1 MELTRDDH
9 SLRPNGPP
17 SGWQM
22 RRLGNH
28 VVFLRNG
35 TNSRAELMAEGTV
48 KYLHYGDIHASASAM
63 LSPGNLPAL
72 PEAKAK
78 NLHRLQDGDL
88 VLVDASEDLTGVSK
102 SIELRNV
109 GETEVVA
116 GLHTIAA
123 SSTKAYWPM
132 DSSGYLQFCPPFVDQ
147 LRRLA
152 AGTKV
157 YATHRK
163 HVSSVEMYLPDVDEQ
178 TTIATALSF
187 VDALLE
193 GVDRLIAKKLDLK
206 QAAIQQLLTGESR
219 LEGFKDEWTLTR
231 LGDHVR
237 FLSHGTN
244 SRAELRPDGPVKYLH
259 YGDIHASTLA
269 MLEPASLPSL
279 PEEKAKGLDRLRD
292 GDLVFAD
299 ASEDLAGVS
308 KSVEIYGEGS
318 TELVAGLHT
327 ITARFDNDVLA
338 DGFKAYLQ
346 FCPVFASQLRRLA
359 AGTKVYATNR
369 SHIASVE
376 MRLPSIDEQS
386 AIAAVFY
393 DMDTEIAG
401 LKKRRAK
408 TAALKQAMMQELLTG
423 KTRLVEPQASEE
435 QTDAASGNAKGHN
448 WAINEAVVIT
458 TLVKH
463 FGGEDYPLGR
473 KRYTKLSYLLH
484 RHVEREADG
493 YLKKAAGPYNP
504 QTKYGGPEKIAQQ
517 NGYITQHKGP
527 MGHSGFIAADNIAQ
541 AEGYFEKW
549 YGPEVIQW
557 LEQFRYK
564 KNDDLEVL
572 ATVDMAALE
581 LRASGKTVDVA
592 AVKDVI
598 TSHPEWEAKLDRAAF
613 SDANIAEAIIQSDA
627 LLGSEIA
634 GGSHA

>member
-1 MELTRDDH
+1 MELKPGYKQTE
-9 SLRPNGPP
+9 LGVLPNDWNPLSIGRQ
-17 SGWQM
+17 SYLKARIGWQG
-22 RRLGNH
+22 LTTAEYLESGDYGL
-28 VVFLRNG
+28 VTG
-35 TNSRAELMAEGTV
+35 TDFREGRIDWGGCPFVEKSRYDQDRFIQLKV
-48 KYLHYGDIHASASAM
+48 GD
-63 LSPGNLPAL
+63 
-72 PEAKAK
+72 
-78 NLHRLQDGDL
+78 
-88 VLVDASEDLTGVSK
+88 VLVTKDGTIGKAAYIDHLPFPATLNSGVFVMRP
-102 SIELRNV
+102 LN
-109 GETEVVA
+109 
-116 GLHTIAA
+116 
-123 SSTKAYWPM
+123 
-132 DSSGYLQFCPPFVDQ
+132 DSYVPKYFFYILMSRIFTDFLNK
-147 LRRLA
+147 LA
-152 AGTKV
+152 AGSTISHLYQKDFV
-157 YATHRK
+157 GFEFSAPPTNK
-163 HVSSVEMYLPDVDEQ
+163 EQSAIVEV
-178 TTIATALSF
+178 LSDM
-187 VDALLE
+187 DALLE
-193 GVDRLIAKKLDLK
+193 GLDRLIAKKRDLK
-206 QAAIQQLLTGESR
+206 QAAMQQLLTGDTR
-219 LEGFKDEWTLTR
+219 LEGFDDEWTFRR
-231 LGDHVR
+231 LGDHVT

-244 SRAELRPDGPVKYLH
+244 SRAELRLDGPVKYLH
-259 YGDIHASTLA
+259 YGDIHACTLA
-269 MLEPASLPSL
+269 MLEPSSLPSL

-299 ASEDLAGVS
+299 ASEDLTGVS
-308 KSVEIYGEGS
+308 KSVEICGVGS

-327 ITARFDNDVLA
+327 IAARFDNDVLA

-386 AIAAVFY
+386 AIAAVFH
-393 DMDTEIAG
+393 DMDTEIAA
-401 LKKRRAK
+401 LEQRRAK
-408 TAALKQAMMQELLTG
+408 TADLKQAMMQELLTG
-423 KTRLVEPQASEE
+423 KTRLVEPQASDE

-448 WAINEAVVIT
+448 WPINEAVVIA

-504 QTKYGGPEKIAQQ
+504 QTKYGGPEKIAKQ

-527 MGHSGFIAADNIAQ
+527 KGHSGFIAADNIAQ

-581 LRASGKTVDVA
+581 LRASGKSVTVA

-613 SDANIAEAIIQSDA
+613 SDANIAEAIKQSDA
-627 LLGSEIA
+627 LLGAEIA

>member
-1 MELTRDDH
+1 
-9 SLRPNGPP
+9 
-17 SGWQM
+17 
-22 RRLGNH
+22 
-28 VVFLRNG
+28 
-35 TNSRAELMAEGTV
+35 
-48 KYLHYGDIHASASAM
+48 
-63 LSPGNLPAL
+63 
-72 PEAKAK
+72 
-78 NLHRLQDGDL
+78 
-88 VLVDASEDLTGVSK
+88 
-102 SIELRNV
+102 
-109 GETEVVA
+109 
-116 GLHTIAA
+116 
-123 SSTKAYWPM
+123 
-132 DSSGYLQFCPPFVDQ
+132 
-147 LRRLA
+147 
-152 AGTKV
+152 
-157 YATHRK
+157 
-163 HVSSVEMYLPDVDEQ
+163 MYLPDVDEQ